1 VPQEE
6 ERVEVGLLG
15 PVEAAVGGRPVDL
28 GGPRQR
34 TLLALLA
41 LDPGAA
47 VSTDRLADELWHG
60 APPAGA
66 ETTLRSYVSR
76 LRRAL
81 GADAVSARAGGY
93 RLEVAAEGVDAV
105 RFERL
110 LAQGREALAGGAA
123 GLAAEHLHAALAL
136 WRGPALAGV
145 AAEGALA
152 TEARRLDALRL
163 DCVEERAGADLEL
176 GRHAAVVPELRALT
190 ASEPYRERLWC
201 RLALA
206 LYRCGR
212 QAEALAACAEARRA
226 LDEGLGLEPGA
237 ELRELERAIL
247 NHAVP
252 AVESRDVR
260 DDLPAPLT
268 TFVGREREL
277 AELGRLLVE
286 QRLVTLVGFGGSG
299 KTRLAVEA
307 GRRHAGAWRD
317 GVRLADLTGIGAP
330 SLVVSTVAEA
340 IGATDRT
347 LEAVVDHAR
356 TRELLLVLDNCEHV
370 AEACADLVSAVL
382 PAARNVRVLATSRVP
397 LGVEGELELAVDP
410 LDAEA
415 AVRLFVDRASAVRRL
430 DPDRED
436 DEAVEA
442 ICRELDRLPLSIE
455 LAAARVKAL
464 SLDEIA
470 ARLDDRFQFLRAWRR
485 VADPRHR
492 TLEATMDWSYALL
505 GEDEQRLLRRLA
517 AFAGGATGDAVAAVC
532 AGGDE
537 AAATDLLGRLVDAS
551 LVRAEPGVQTRYR
564 LLETV
569 RQYAT
574 GKLAEDPDE
583 LDVRRRHAHWFAAL
597 ADASN
602 LSIDALGRGEQ
613 RHEPVLREQHNLW
626 AAVDWAEEHDVGLAL
641 RLLVSLENY
650 LITHAL
656 PEAELRYARL
666 LPRADGVD
674 PLTLARA
681 TRDYAATLEC
691 QLRPDESLP
700 VYERSRELFHTA
712 GYPRAAAY
720 VTYRLGVVW
729 FHRDR
734 ERRERYYRE
743 ALAQFAEHPD
753 PVAELQIEA
762 DLGWIELYEG
772 DYDRG
777 VELVDDALET
787 ARRIGWRWWE
797 TKEQLVLAEAAVDH
811 GRPDDAERRIG
822 LGLPLALRIE
832 NRQYV
837 LLAVALAARVA
848 ALRGDGARARLLWAT
863 VEATEDS
870 PGRFGR
876 FDRTRYA
883 AEIPAGDPVEPLPLA
898 DAAALVLRT

>member
-1 VPQEE
+1 
-6 ERVEVGLLG
+6 VGLLG
-15 PVEAAVGGRPVDL
+15 PVEAAVGGGTVDL

-41 LDPGAA
+41 VDPGTA
-47 VSTDRLADELWHG
+47 VSTDRLADELWQG
-60 APPAGA
+60 EPPAGA

-93 RLEVAAEGVDAV
+93 RLEVPADGVDAV

-110 LAQGREALAGGAA
+110 LAQGREALARGAA
-123 GLAAEHLHAALAL
+123 GLAAERLHAALAL

-163 DCVEERAGADLEL
+163 DCVEERAEADLEL
-176 GRHAAVVPELRALT
+176 GRHAAVVPELHALT

-212 QAEALAACAEARRA
+212 QAEALAACTEARRA
-226 LDEGLGLEPGA
+226 LDEGLGLDPGA

-252 AVESRDVR
+252 AVEASGAR

-307 GRRHAGAWRD
+307 ARRHAAAWRD
-317 GVRLADLTGIGAP
+317 GVRLADLTGVAAP
-330 SLVVSTVAEA
+330 SLVPAAVSEA
-340 IGATDRT
+340 VGAPDRT
-347 LEAVVDHAR
+347 LEALVEHAR

-370 AEACADLVSAVL
+370 VEPCAELLAALL

-397 LGVEGELELAVDP
+397 LGVEGELELAIDP
-410 LDAEA
+410 LDADA
-415 AVRLFVDRASAVRRL
+415 AVQLFVDRASAVRRL
-430 DPDRED
+430 DPAAED
-436 DEAVEA
+436 DAAVDT

-464 SLDEIA
+464 SLAEIA

-505 GEDEQRLLRRLA
+505 AEDEQRLLRRLA
-517 AFAGGATGDAVAAVC
+517 AFAGGATADAVAAIC
-532 AGGDE
+532 TDGDD
-537 AAATDLLGRLVDAS
+537 AAAADLLARLVDAS
-551 LVRAEPGVQTRYR
+551 LVRAEPGAPTRYR

-569 RQYAT
+569 RQYAAA
-574 GKLAEDPDE
+574 KLAEDPDE
-583 LDVRRRHAHWFAAL
+583 LEVRRSHAHWFEAL
-597 ADASN
+597 AEASN
-602 LSIDALGRGEQ
+602 LSIDALGHGEQ
-613 RHEPVLREQHNLW
+613 QHEPVLREQHNLW
-626 AAVDWAEEHDVGLAL
+626 AALDWAEQHDVALGL

-650 LITHAL
+650 LMTHAL
-656 PEAELRYARL
+656 DETERRYARL
-666 LPRADGVD
+666 LAQADGIDV
-674 PLTLARA
+674 LLRARA
-681 TRDYAATLEC
+681 TRDYAASIEC
-691 QLRPDESLP
+691 QLRGPEALP
-700 VYERSRELFHTA
+700 VYERSRELFREA
-712 GYPRAAAY
+712 GDPVGVAY
-720 VTYRLGVVW
+720 LTYRLGVVW
-729 FHRDR
+729 FHRDAEQR
-734 ERRERYYRE
+734 WRYYDE
-743 ALAQFAEHPD
+743 ALRLLAEHPD
-753 PVAELQIEA
+753 PVSELQVSA
-762 DLGWIELYEG
+762 DLGWIELREG

-777 VELVDDALET
+777 VEIVERGAAE
-787 ARRIGWRWWE
+787 AHAIGWFWWE
-797 TKEQLVLAEAAVDH
+797 TKELLVLAEAAVERGLADE
-811 GRPDDAERRIG
+811 AERRIR
-822 LGLPLALRIE
+822 LAIPQAQRMQ
-832 NRQYV
+832 NRQFV
-837 LLAVALAARVA
+837 LFSVAVAARVA
-848 ALRGDGARARLLWAT
+848 ALRGETARARTLWAT

-876 FDRTRYA
+876 FDRARYA
-883 AEIPAGDPVEPLPLA
+883 ADIPAGEPAVPLPLA
-898 DAAALVLRT
+898 EAAVLALGS